1 MRKVWATVKMLGV
14 WTALGPIAAI
24 IGIPYTLIVGDIS
37 RLFRVAMW
45 ITRAGVRAAGIEVQV
60 TGRENVPAGRA
71 CIFISNHLSNLDP
84 PVLMPEIPGRFAI
97 LLKKELMNI
106 PLLGTAM
113 RMAKFVPVERGSER
127 EAAQRTV
134 AAAAAALKEGLHI
147 VVYPEGT
154 RSVDGRLKGFKK
166 GPFFLAQG
174 TGAPIVPVAIWG
186 TREMMK
192 KGDAW
197 LTPGEARIVMLP
209 LMERGDY
216 RRREELMMAVRG
228 AIVGALPEGMRPVG

>member
-1 MRKVWATVKMLGV
+1 MLGV
-14 WTALGPIAAI
+14 YVVVGVPTAI

-45 ITRAGVRAAGIEVQV
+45 ITRAGVRAAGVEVHV
-60 TGRENVPAGRA
+60 SGRENVPAGRA

-97 LLKKELMNI
+97 LLKRSLMNI

-113 RMAKFVPVERGSER
+113 RMASFVPVERGSER

-134 AAAAAALKEGLHI
+134 AAATAALKQGLHI

-154 RSVDGRLKGFKK
+154 RSGDGRLQTFKK
-166 GPFFLAQG
+166 GPFFLAMG
-174 TGAPIVPVAIWG
+174 TGAPIIPVAIWG
-186 TREMMK
+186 TQTMLP
-192 KGDAW
+192 KGTSW
-197 LTPGEARIVMLP
+197 ITPGEAQVVMLP
-209 LMERGDY
+209 VIEPGEYATREALMA
-216 RRREELMMAVRG
+216 AVRG
-228 AIVGALPEGMRPVG
+228 AIAEALPEGMRPLS